1 MSQGRIDPTRAINAK
16 VPSGGG
22 FKGLVSPDGHTHLTL
37 APADGKFHGLYAP
50 DGSMYYTL
58 SPGTGFVGMYAPDG
72 SRYVTT
78 NANEISG
85 ALFVKFN

>member
-1 MSQGRIDPTRAINAK
+1 LSQGRIDPTRAINAK

-50 DGSMYYTL
+50 DGS
-58 SPGTGFVGMYAPDG
+58 
-72 SRYVTT
+72 RYVTT

>member
-1 MSQGRIDPTRAINAK
+1 MSQGRLDPTKAVNAK

-22 FKGLVSPDGHTHLTL
+22 FKGIISPDGHLHLTL

-58 SPGTGFVGMYAPDG
+58 SPGTGLVPAIATDG

-78 NANEISG
+78 SSTEKSG